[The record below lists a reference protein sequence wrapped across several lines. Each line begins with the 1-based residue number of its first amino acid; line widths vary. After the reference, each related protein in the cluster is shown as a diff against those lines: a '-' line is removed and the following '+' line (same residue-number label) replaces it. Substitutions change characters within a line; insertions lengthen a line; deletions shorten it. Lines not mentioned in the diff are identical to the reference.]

1 MPSVRRAAVITHGR
15 DGVGAALDRLRT
27 VAESSGVTLV
37 DGDDADIAIVLGGDG
52 SMLRTLGRFLG
63 RGVPVIG
70 VNYGRVGFLTAMS
83 GADLEAG
90 IARVFAGEYRTVELS
105 TLEVSVGGRTE
116 VAVND
121 VVVAGGTLGRM
132 VELGYA
138 IGGEDLGSR
147 PCDGLICATPTGSTA
162 YNLSNG
168 GPVLVWGLDAMVLTF
183 VAPHALDIR
192 PLVVPRGLGSLL
204 HRQGFRDVHELAVGE
219 GIEIG
224 AVRVEA
230 TFAAHD
236 GSRPPYP
243 ARAPAVGYAVLGSRR
258 VYFAGDTNLFPEM
271 DGLVPDLDLA
281 LIPIWGWGPSLGR
294 GEHLDPEGAAEAIA
308 LLHPATAVPIHW
320 GTYAPLYLGLRAVP
334 AYLAEP
340 QAAFSAAAARLAPG
354 VAVRI
359 LPPGEALEL

>member
-1 MPSVRRAAVITHGR
+1 V
-15 DGVGAALDRLRT
+15 
-27 VAESSGVTLV
+27 
-37 DGDDADIAIVLGGDG
+37 DIAIVLGGDG
-52 SMLRTLGRFLG
+52 SMLRALGRFLG

-105 TLEVSVGGRTE
+105 TLEVSVGGRTK

-138 IGGEDLGSR
+138 IGGEDLGSQ

-192 PLVVPRGLGSLL
+192 PLVVPRGLEITVENRTKG
-204 HRQGFRDVHELAVGE
+204 RDATVLVDGHEVGTLATAEQAVVHVGE
-219 GIEIG
+219 QRSLIATLPEMTFFKRY
-224 AVRVEA
+224 AA
-230 TFAAHD
+230 TF
-236 GSRPPYP
+236 
-243 ARAPAVGYAVLGSRR
+243 
-258 VYFAGDTNLFPEM
+258 
-271 DGLVPDLDLA
+271 
-281 LIPIWGWGPSLGR
+281 GR
-294 GEHLDPEGAAEAIA
+294 
-308 LLHPATAVPIHW
+308 
-320 GTYAPLYLGLRAVP
+320 
-334 AYLAEP
+334 
-340 QAAFSAAAARLAPG
+340 
-354 VAVRI
+354 
-359 LPPGEALEL
+359 